1 MSGEFANSANLFP
14 TRIILNEWCTR
25 QDSNL
30 WPLPSEL
37 EPLPYSM
44 LRQPSPKPDKSLCFI
59 GFFDNEGPTRYSK
72 RRQPFR
78 FVGEFLVSFL
88 DPSGEVNMPKLT
100 KSRSEE
106 HTSEL
111 QSLMRISY
119 AVFCLNKKK

>member
-1 MSGEFANSANLFP
+1 MSGEFANSANRFP
-14 TRIILNEWCTR
+14 ARIILDEWCIR
-25 QDSNL
+25 QDSNF
-30 WPLPSEL
+30 WPLPSVL

-100 KSRSEE
+100 KSVVDK
-106 HTSEL
+106 
-111 QSLMRISY
+111 SLPAKANTPSG
-119 AVFCLNKKK
+119 AVS

>member
-59 GFFDNEGPTRYSK
+59 GFFDNEGPTKYSK

-78 FVGEFLVSFL
+78 FV
-88 DPSGEVNMPKLT
+88 
-100 KSRSEE
+100 RSEE

-111 QSLMRISY
+111 QSLLRISY
-119 AVFCLNKKK
+119 AVFCLKKQKTN